1 MKPTAVAL
9 AFTALLPLRAL
20 PAQQAADAEVVAV
33 VRAFFDGMR
42 SKDTAALRA
51 LTHPSARLLG
61 TGPTQ
66 EGQLRVDEMPMDRFF
81 QMVAGTPGVLDEK
94 IWDPEVRV
102 DGDLA
107 TVWTQYA
114 FYYDGKFSHCGV
126 DAFQLA
132 RTAEGWKVVQIA
144 DTRRT
149 TGCPTPPEH
158 AK

>member
-1 MKPTAVAL
+1 MRTTIAAL
-9 AFTALLPLRAL
+9 GFTALLFPGAL
-20 PAQQAADAEVVAV
+20 PAQQPADAEVVAV

-42 SKDTAALRA
+42 SKDTAALRS
-51 LTHPSARLLG
+51 LVHPSARLLG

-66 EGQLRVDEMPMDRFF
+66 EGQLRVDEVPMERFF
-81 QMVAGTPGVLDEK
+81 QMVAGAPGLLDEK

-102 DGDLA
+102 DGHLA

-149 TGCPTPPEH
+149 EGCPAPPEH
-158 AK
+158 AR